1 MKDQHKIMMEVAGW
15 TVFVILLV
23 FLVMVAASHA
33 QDGNE
38 ATIAIVDVDSSNN
51 ATRQAPAISSHIP
64 LPTAPCLVAYG
75 AAGSGPGIGLAFGK
89 TSEDEGCTMREDIR
103 TLQAVGM
110 IDTAQRLA
118 CYLTSIERMSL
129 QVECLREHGK

>member
-1 MKDQHKIMMEVAGW
+1 MKDQHKIMLEVAGW

-23 FLVMVAASHA
+23 FMVMVAASHA
-33 QDGNE
+33 QDDSDT
-38 ATIAIVDVDSSNN
+38 TIASIEVDSSN
-51 ATRQAPAISSHIP
+51 TDKRQAPALASQIP
-64 LPTAPCLVAYG
+64 HPTAPCLVAVG
-75 AAGSGPGIGLAFGK
+75 GAGSGPGIGLAFGK

-110 IDTAQRLA
+110 IDTAQRLS
-118 CYLTSIERMSL
+118 CYLTSIERVSL